1 MKNRRRREEPTKG
14 EKGEKERRR
23 ERRRVAGTH
32 SCSDSCYRV
41 IEWRPP
47 DCTRYALP
55 ARWNHLA
62 QSVLFYPW
70 EFAGPLYIHTYAI
83 RVPDTSGRSAT
94 DVNGGSIRTD
104 LERRKP
110 RLGRC
115 THSHQIKP
123 DLHSVNKESPRGC
136 PLGCN
141 NGHTVVYRTVSP
153 PLFSFGFP
161 SFGRREREEKNRIDE
176 NEAKFHTEGRQRL
189 GRGACRS
196 RRRLEKS
203 HGDMAEV
210 KETDWWLE
218 SRRVG
223 SFEVR

>member
-1 MKNRRRREEPTKG
+1 MTPVRL
-14 EKGEKERRR
+14 
-23 ERRRVAGTH
+23 H
-32 SCSDSCYRV
+32 
-41 IEWRPP
+41 
-47 DCTRYALP
+47 
-55 ARWNHLA
+55 
-62 QSVLFYPW
+62 
-70 EFAGPLYIHTYAI
+70 AI
-83 RVPDTSGRSAT
+83 RSARPMKSPCAIGSFLSVGIRRSLIYTYIRDSRARHKRQTSGRSAT

-123 DLHSVNKESPRGC
+123 DLHSVNNESPRGC

-153 PLFSFGFP
+153 PLVSFGFP

-189 GRGACRS
+189 GRGAKS

-210 KETDWWLE
+210 KETDW
-218 SRRVG
+218 
-223 SFEVR
+223 